1 MKRDK
6 VINYSSKTAT
16 NDTILNTIVNNSD
29 ADKNLLAG
37 EIAVVMTSD
46 NEALYTL
53 NHNKTALIE
62 YKPYYKIKAY
72 IDEQTAGVMKNEEVT
87 ITFASNVGNIPSNA
101 KAIITF
107 KDEGIETLYF
117 RNEKGDGL
125 LEFIEKNS
133 IVDLINEKLANKVH
147 SIIGEKCINS
157 VEDKDDEGNKIV
169 RLSVKMDDNV
179 ANRATINDKGLFVSN
194 ITDCGAF

>member
-1 MKRDK
+1 
-6 VINYSSKTAT
+6 
-16 NDTILNTIVNNSD
+16 
-29 ADKNLLAG
+29 
-37 EIAVVMTSD
+37 
-46 NEALYTL
+46 
-53 NHNKTALIE
+53 
-62 YKPYYKIKAY
+62 
-72 IDEQTAGVMKNEEVT
+72 MKNEEVT

-133 IVDLINEKLANKVH
+133 IVDLINEILKNADIGEFNEKLANKVH

-169 RLSVKMDDNV
+169 RLSVKIDDNV

-194 ITDCGAF
+194 IIDCGAF

>member
-1 MKRDK
+1 MIK
-6 VINYSSKTAT
+6 
-16 NDTILNTIVNNSD
+16 
-29 ADKNLLAG
+29 
-37 EIAVVMTSD
+37 
-46 NEALYTL
+46 ALYTL

-133 IVDLINEKLANKVH
+133 IVDLINEILKNADIGEFNEKLANKVH

>member
-1 MKRDK
+1 MANNKYQNIQLLWTNTLDNPPK
-6 VINYSSKTAT
+6 PEDLELGQPLIN
-16 NDTILNTIVNNSD
+16 VR
-29 ADKNLLAG
+29 
-37 EIAVVMTSD
+37 
-46 NEALYTL
+46 
-53 NHNKTALIE
+53 
-62 YKPYYKIKAY
+62 
-72 IDEQTAGVMKNEEVT
+72 
-87 ITFASNVGNIPSNA
+87 
-101 KAIITF
+101 
-107 KDEGIETLYF
+107 EGIETLYF

>member
-1 MKRDK
+1 MANNKYQNIQLLWTNTLDNPPK
-6 VINYSSKTAT
+6 PEDLELGQPLIN
-16 NDTILNTIVNNSD
+16 VR
-29 ADKNLLAG
+29 
-37 EIAVVMTSD
+37 
-46 NEALYTL
+46 
-53 NHNKTALIE
+53 
-62 YKPYYKIKAY
+62 
-72 IDEQTAGVMKNEEVT
+72 
-87 ITFASNVGNIPSNA
+87 
-101 KAIITF
+101 
-107 KDEGIETLYF
+107 EGIETLYF

-147 SIIGEKCINS
+147 SIIGENCINS

>member
-1 MKRDK
+1 MANNKYQN
-6 VINYSSKTAT
+6 IQLLWT
-16 NDTILNTIVNNSD
+16 N
-29 ADKNLLAG
+29 
-37 EIAVVMTSD
+37 TSD
-46 NEALYTL
+46 NPPKPEDLKL
-53 NHNKTALIE
+53 GQPLI
-62 YKPYYKIKAY
+62 
-72 IDEQTAGVMKNEEVT
+72 
-87 ITFASNVGNIPSNA
+87 NVR
-101 KAIITF
+101 
-107 KDEGIETLYF
+107 EGIETLYF

>member
-1 MKRDK
+1 MANNKYQNIQLLWTNTLDNPPK
-6 VINYSSKTAT
+6 PEDLELGQPLIN
-16 NDTILNTIVNNSD
+16 VR
-29 ADKNLLAG
+29 
-37 EIAVVMTSD
+37 
-46 NEALYTL
+46 
-53 NHNKTALIE
+53 
-62 YKPYYKIKAY
+62 
-72 IDEQTAGVMKNEEVT
+72 
-87 ITFASNVGNIPSNA
+87 
-101 KAIITF
+101 
-107 KDEGIETLYF
+107 EGIETLYF

-133 IVDLINEKLANKVH
+133 MVDLINEKLANKVH

-169 RLSVKMDDNV
+169 RLSVKLDDNV

>member
-1 MKRDK
+1 MANNKYQNIQLLWTNTLDNPPK
-6 VINYSSKTAT
+6 PEDLELGQPLIN
-16 NDTILNTIVNNSD
+16 VR
-29 ADKNLLAG
+29 
-37 EIAVVMTSD
+37 
-46 NEALYTL
+46 
-53 NHNKTALIE
+53 
-62 YKPYYKIKAY
+62 
-72 IDEQTAGVMKNEEVT
+72 
-87 ITFASNVGNIPSNA
+87 
-101 KAIITF
+101 
-107 KDEGIETLYF
+107 EGIETLYF

-133 IVDLINEKLANKVH
+133 IVDLINADIDEFNEKLANKVH

-169 RLSVKMDDNV
+169 RLSVKMDDNM

>member
-1 MKRDK
+1 MANNKYQNIQLLWTNTLDNPPK
-6 VINYSSKTAT
+6 PEDLELGQPLIN
-16 NDTILNTIVNNSD
+16 VR
-29 ADKNLLAG
+29 
-37 EIAVVMTSD
+37 
-46 NEALYTL
+46 
-53 NHNKTALIE
+53 
-62 YKPYYKIKAY
+62 
-72 IDEQTAGVMKNEEVT
+72 
-87 ITFASNVGNIPSNA
+87 
-101 KAIITF
+101 
-107 KDEGIETLYF
+107 EGIETLYF

-133 IVDLINEKLANKVH
+133 IVDLINEILKNAGIGEFNEKLANKVH

-194 ITDCGAF
+194 IIACGAF

>member
-1 MKRDK
+1 MANNKYQNIQLLWTNTLDNPPK
-6 VINYSSKTAT
+6 PEDLKLGQPLIN
-16 NDTILNTIVNNSD
+16 VR
-29 ADKNLLAG
+29 
-37 EIAVVMTSD
+37 
-46 NEALYTL
+46 
-53 NHNKTALIE
+53 
-62 YKPYYKIKAY
+62 
-72 IDEQTAGVMKNEEVT
+72 
-87 ITFASNVGNIPSNA
+87 
-101 KAIITF
+101 
-107 KDEGIETLYF
+107 EGIETLYF

>member
-1 MKRDK
+1 MKR
-6 VINYSSKTAT
+6 
-16 NDTILNTIVNNSD
+16 
-29 ADKNLLAG
+29 
-37 EIAVVMTSD
+37 
-46 NEALYTL
+46 
-53 NHNKTALIE
+53 
-62 YKPYYKIKAY
+62 
-72 IDEQTAGVMKNEEVT
+72 
-87 ITFASNVGNIPSNA
+87 NIPSNA

-107 KDEGIETLYF
+107 KDEGIEP
-117 RNEKGDGL
+117 
-125 LEFIEKNS
+125 LEIL
-133 IVDLINEKLANKVH
+133 IVDLINEILKNADIGEFNEKLANKVH

>member
-1 MKRDK
+1 MANNKYQNIQLLWTNTLDNPPK
-6 VINYSSKTAT
+6 PEDLKLGQPLIN
-16 NDTILNTIVNNSD
+16 VR
-29 ADKNLLAG
+29 
-37 EIAVVMTSD
+37 
-46 NEALYTL
+46 
-53 NHNKTALIE
+53 
-62 YKPYYKIKAY
+62 
-72 IDEQTAGVMKNEEVT
+72 
-87 ITFASNVGNIPSNA
+87 
-101 KAIITF
+101 
-107 KDEGIETLYF
+107 EGIETLYF

-133 IVDLINEKLANKVH
+133 IVDLINEILKNADLANKVH

>member
-1 MKRDK
+1 MANNKYQN
-6 VINYSSKTAT
+6 IQLLWT
-16 NDTILNTIVNNSD
+16 N
-29 ADKNLLAG
+29 
-37 EIAVVMTSD
+37 TSD
-46 NEALYTL
+46 NPPKPEDLEL
-53 NHNKTALIE
+53 GQPLI
-62 YKPYYKIKAY
+62 
-72 IDEQTAGVMKNEEVT
+72 
-87 ITFASNVGNIPSNA
+87 NVR
-101 KAIITF
+101 
-107 KDEGIETLYF
+107 EGIETLYF

-133 IVDLINEKLANKVH
+133 TVDLINEKLANKVH

>member
-1 MKRDK
+1 MGNNKYQNIQLLWTNTLDNPPK
-6 VINYSSKTAT
+6 PEDLELGQPLIN
-16 NDTILNTIVNNSD
+16 VR
-29 ADKNLLAG
+29 
-37 EIAVVMTSD
+37 
-46 NEALYTL
+46 
-53 NHNKTALIE
+53 
-62 YKPYYKIKAY
+62 
-72 IDEQTAGVMKNEEVT
+72 
-87 ITFASNVGNIPSNA
+87 
-101 KAIITF
+101 
-107 KDEGIETLYF
+107 EGIETLYF

>member
-1 MKRDK
+1 MANNKYQNIQLLWTNTLDNPPK
-6 VINYSSKTAT
+6 PEDLELGQPLIN
-16 NDTILNTIVNNSD
+16 VR
-29 ADKNLLAG
+29 
-37 EIAVVMTSD
+37 
-46 NEALYTL
+46 
-53 NHNKTALIE
+53 
-62 YKPYYKIKAY
+62 
-72 IDEQTAGVMKNEEVT
+72 
-87 ITFASNVGNIPSNA
+87 
-101 KAIITF
+101 
-107 KDEGIETLYF
+107 EGIETLYF

-133 IVDLINEKLANKVH
+133 TVDLINEKLANKVH